1 MLVERAVARRTA
13 LERGFETLHLATHR
27 ESRPDWFLAPQGRPP
42 LGGGAQAR
50 SVSRYGAGWPTAPAL
65 VARSPGIRTN
75 SAAQSP
81 DAGTLPPV
89 IGSAEIVTLGWGSDV
104 RPVASVGRPQTPG
117 PTAVIATMRSM
128 TLSRP
133 ALRTVEIPADGPPRQ
148 AALPAATGERELL
161 LAARPAPAAGDHVT
175 AIQRA
180 SEFSVQAAASTPTVS
195 AEGRAPVGAVVGARV
210 GGTQADASS
219 ARIDLDELVDRAWQ
233 KLMHKVTIEQERRGY
248 TR

>member
-1 MLVERAVARRTA
+1 M
-13 LERGFETLHLATHR
+13 
-27 ESRPDWFLAPQGRPP
+27 
-42 LGGGAQAR
+42 
-50 SVSRYGAGWPTAPAL
+50 
-65 VARSPGIRTN
+65 N
-75 SAAQSP
+75 SADQSP
-81 DAGTLPPV
+81 DAGTLPPA
-89 IGSAEIVTLGWGSDV
+89 IGSAEIVTLGWGSGV
-104 RPVASVGRPQTPG
+104 APVASVGRPQTAD
-117 PTAVIATMRSM
+117 PTTVLAVMRSM

-133 ALRTVEIPADGPPRQ
+133 VRLRTAEVPADGPPRQ

-161 LAARPAPAAGDHVT
+161 LATRPAPAAGDHVT

-210 GGTQADASS
+210 GGTQAAASN
-219 ARIDLDELVDRAWQ
+219 APIDLDELVDRAWQ

>member
-1 MLVERAVARRTA
+1 M
-13 LERGFETLHLATHR
+13 
-27 ESRPDWFLAPQGRPP
+27 
-42 LGGGAQAR
+42 
-50 SVSRYGAGWPTAPAL
+50 
-65 VARSPGIRTN
+65 
-75 SAAQSP
+75 
-81 DAGTLPPV
+81 
-89 IGSAEIVTLGWGSDV
+89 EIVALGWGSDV